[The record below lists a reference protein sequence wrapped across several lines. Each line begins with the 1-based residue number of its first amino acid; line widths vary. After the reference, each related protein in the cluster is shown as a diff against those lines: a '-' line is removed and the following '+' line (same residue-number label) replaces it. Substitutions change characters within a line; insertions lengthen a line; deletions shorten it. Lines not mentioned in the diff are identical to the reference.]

1 MMVTAMT
8 MTTRRPTP
16 KQKPEWAI
24 AVELRRTR
32 LQMSQ
37 ELMAEKA
44 DMSQSYYSEIE
55 RGARPLPTLTHQKL
69 MNLARALS
77 WSLAEMQRATGI
89 DLGMAE
95 ATLVGEGSA
104 DVYPLSAA
112 LSPANPGPAVDHEM
126 VTPGVSRPLLLRAD
140 TDEMQGTSQASIRPG
155 SSLHVDL
162 DRTELQEGLVYVIA
176 DGEGVHV
183 RLYSTTRLGAVF
195 RAENRVYEDI
205 PASEAQV
212 IGQVMAVTTDYS
224 PDLN

>member
-1 MMVTAMT
+1 MT
-8 MTTRRPTP
+8 EP
-16 KQKPEWAI
+16 
-24 AVELRRTR
+24 RTR
-32 LQMSQ
+32 SRPRDLPTWAVALRVRRIQLGLSQ
-37 ELMAEKA
+37 EGVAAASNDGISQKA
-44 DMSQSYYSEIE
+44 VSDLETGNVALNNLALG
-55 RGARPLPTLTHQKL
+55 RVVA
-69 MNLARALS
+69 LARALG
-77 WSLAEMQRATGI
+77 WSLSEMQRATGI
-89 DLGMAE
+89 DLGMVE

-112 LSPANPGPAVDHEM
+112 LSPANPGLAVDHEM

-162 DRTELQEGLVYVIA
+162 DRTDLQEGLVYVIA

-183 RLYSTTRLGAVF
+183 RLYTTTRLGAGF